1 MLCVLVHS
9 FGQRLPVYLSLYLS
23 PHPARHPTQRIQN
36 LNLSRCPRVTS
47 RALSVIAGNIRRLKS
62 LSTALCRDVDS
73 RGIIDLV
80 SRSAGQLLVVDLQ
93 GCDKVWCRRWRDVMV
108 FPTSHSGLT
117 ILPHQI
123 DDSGVIAI
131 AKHCK
136 LLKSANFSRYA
147 SAICSSHTPAR
158 RSRGLIPYRAL
169 LPTQP

>member
-9 FGQRLPVYLSLYLS
+9 FGQHVPVYLS
-23 PHPARHPTQRIQN
+23 PHSARHPTQRIQN

-93 GCDKVWCRRWRDVMV
+93 GCDKVWCSRWCEVLV
-108 FPTSHSGLT
+108 FPTSHSGMT
-117 ILPHQI
+117 ILPI
-123 DDSGVIAI
+123 RLTTAGSSPSPNIAS
-131 AKHCK
+131 C
-136 LLKSANFSRYA
+136 
-147 SAICSSHTPAR
+147 
-158 RSRGLIPYRAL
+158 
-169 LPTQP
+169 